1 MVANLRLPLISELRL
16 SNIDNFAPSIGK
28 MEERLRIGDKE
39 FDPFLTEKEILE
51 GVDRVAEQLN
61 EQLAEARPLFL
72 SVLNGAFLFSA
83 DLLKRLHIDCEIS
96 FVKVAS
102 YHGTTSTG
110 TVKQLV
116 GLNESLE
123 GRTVVILEDI
133 VDTGNTLQSIVRS
146 LREHHPREL
155 RVATLLFKPD
165 AYRGERVID
174 HRALTVPDEFLV
186 GYGLDYDG
194 LGRNLRDIY
203 KLA

>member
-1 MVANLRLPLISELRL
+1 
-16 SNIDNFAPSIGK
+16 
-28 MEERLRIGDKE
+28 MEKAIRIGERDFE
-39 FDPFLTEKEILE
+39 PFLSEEEILK
-51 GVDRVAEQLN
+51 GVDRVAEELN
-61 EQLAEARPLFL
+61 RDLQGKQPLFL

-83 DLLKRLHIDCEIS
+83 DLLKRLDIDCEIS

-123 GRTVVILEDI
+123 GRNVVILEDI
-133 VDTGNTLQSIVRS
+133 VDTGNTLQSILRS
-146 LREHHPREL
+146 LHEQHPREV

-165 AYRGERVID
+165 AYNGERVID
-174 HRALTVPDEFLV
+174 HRALTVPDKFLV

-194 LGRNLRDIY
+194 LGRNFRDIY
-203 KLA
+203 KLVENES

>member
-1 MVANLRLPLISELRL
+1 
-16 SNIDNFAPSIGK
+16 
-28 MEERLRIGDKE
+28 MEERLQIGDRT
-39 FDPFLTEKEILE
+39 FDIFLSEEEILQ
-51 GVDRVAEQLN
+51 GVERVAAELN
-61 EQLAEARPLFL
+61 EELDGTTPLFL

-83 DLLKRLHIDCEIS
+83 DLFKHLEIDCEIS

-133 VDTGNTLQSIVRS
+133 VDTGNTLESILRS
-146 LREHHPREL
+146 LREHHPKEV

-165 AYRGERVID
+165 AYKGDRTID
-174 HRALTVPDEFLV
+174 HRALEVPDDFLV

-203 KLA
+203 KLP

>member
-1 MVANLRLPLISELRL
+1 MDEQLTIRDKNFELFLP
-16 SNIDNFAPSIGK
+16 
-28 MEERLRIGDKE
+28 EEKVM
-39 FDPFLTEKEILE
+39 E
-51 GVDRVAEQLN
+51 GVDRVARELDR
-61 EQLAEARPLFL
+61 EFRDRKPLFL

-83 DLLKRLHIDCEIS
+83 DLFKRLNIECEIS

-116 GLNESLE
+116 GLNEALE
-123 GRTVVILEDI
+123 DRSVVILEDI
-133 VDTGNTLQSIVRS
+133 VDTGNTLESIVRS
-146 LREHHPREL
+146 LQEHHPREI
-155 RVATLLFKPD
+155 RIATLLFKPD
-165 AYRGERVID
+165 VYQGDRVVD
-174 HRALTVPDEFLV
+174 HRALEVPDHFLV

>member
-1 MVANLRLPLISELRL
+1 MKEQ
-16 SNIDNFAPSIGK
+16 
-28 MEERLRIGDKE
+28 LRIGDRT
-39 FDPFLTEKEILE
+39 FDLFLPEERIIE
-51 GVDRVAEQLN
+51 GVERVASELN
-61 EQLAEARPLFL
+61 EELKGCRPLFL

-83 DLLKRLHIDCEIS
+83 DLFKRLDIECEIS

-123 GRTVVILEDI
+123 DRNVVILEDI
-133 VDTGNTLQSIVRS
+133 VDTGNTLESILRS
-146 LREHHPREL
+146 LHEHHPREV
-155 RVATLLFKPD
+155 RVATLLYKPE
-165 AYRGERVID
+165 AYRGGRVID
-174 HRALTVPDEFLV
+174 HRALEVPDDFLV

-203 KLA
+203 KLVGS